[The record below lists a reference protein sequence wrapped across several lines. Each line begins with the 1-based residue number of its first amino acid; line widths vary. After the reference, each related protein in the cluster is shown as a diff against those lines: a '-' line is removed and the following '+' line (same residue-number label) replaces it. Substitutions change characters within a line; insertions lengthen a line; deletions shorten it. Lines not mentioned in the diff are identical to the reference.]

1 MIGNLSRKASS
12 GLKTLYLLKSHWG
25 RIEKEKGNWKWK
37 KGVTVSYKRDCRV
50 YLKKKCL
57 QLLCFLSNI
66 FRFVFIPA
74 SFLPSLKKILSL
86 FCFLVVLLRQVFLLA
101 DILFALLYNKFI
113 FLVNAWSLASEYNC
127 LLERLDK
134 ACCRHLIWHICVC
147 SASPET
153 TYYSYCNNAG

>member
-74 SFLPSLKKILSL
+74 SFLPSLKKNTFFILLLGRVITSSL
-86 FCFLVVLLRQVFLLA
+86 SFGRHSLRP
-101 DILFALLYNKFI
+101 FI
-113 FLVNAWSLASEYNC
+113 
-127 LLERLDK
+127 
-134 ACCRHLIWHICVC
+134 
-147 SASPET
+147 
-153 TYYSYCNNAG
+153 